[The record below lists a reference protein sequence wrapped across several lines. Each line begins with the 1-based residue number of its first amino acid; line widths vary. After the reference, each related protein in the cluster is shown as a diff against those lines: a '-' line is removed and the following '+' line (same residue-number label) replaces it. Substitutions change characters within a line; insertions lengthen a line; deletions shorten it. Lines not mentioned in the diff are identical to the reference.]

1 MSNFA
6 HGCLA
11 TTDRITGMI
20 GQPLFTVWILTA
32 LKGEASSAYC
42 SFKILSRNSLRIL
55 IGASLFYLVLLNV
68 ERYIAIKH
76 CLEYITMVTKSRI
89 LISSSIAWITMSLL
103 ALSLTIID
111 NTVYLTVSNII
122 LCVCMAVTVFCQVV
136 LGCETHRHEREI
148 AAHHASVEPR
158 QKFLREKKA
167 FKVTT
172 TVLLI
177 LLLTYSPI
185 LIVRIL
191 IVKSVIVSVSAAVVC
206 SHWN

>member
-11 TTDRITGMI
+11 TTDGITGMI
-20 GQPLFTVWILTA
+20 AQPLFTVWKLTA

-42 SFKILSRNSLRIL
+42 SLQTLSGNSLRIL

-76 CLEYITMVTKSRI
+76 SLEYITMVTKSRI

-136 LGCETHRHEREI
+136 LGCETRRHEREI
-148 AAHHASVEPR
+148 AAHHASLEAR
-158 QKFLREKKA
+158 QKFVGRKRPLK
-167 FKVTT
+167 
-172 TVLLI
+172 
-177 LLLTYSPI
+177 
-185 LIVRIL
+185 
-191 IVKSVIVSVSAAVVC
+191 
-206 SHWN
+206 